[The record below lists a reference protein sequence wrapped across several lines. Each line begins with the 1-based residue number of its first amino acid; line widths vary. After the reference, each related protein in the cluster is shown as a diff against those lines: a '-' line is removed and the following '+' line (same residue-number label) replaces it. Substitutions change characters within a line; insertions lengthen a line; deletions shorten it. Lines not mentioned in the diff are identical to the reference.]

1 MCKWLAYMFKNLV
14 IIAAMDICPSRY
26 NVETVFNYPSVQS
39 DTSFSMT
46 LHLNLCAFTALD
58 SAENLHDFFS

>member
-1 MCKWLAYMFKNLV
+1 MFKNLV
-14 IIAAMDICPSRY
+14 IITALFIGTNRY

-46 LHLNLCAFTALD
+46 LHLNLCAFTAFD
-58 SAENLHDFFS
+58 SAENLYDFFS

>member
-1 MCKWLAYMFKNLV
+1 MFKNLV
-14 IIAAMDICPSRY
+14 IITRLDICPCRY

-46 LHLNLCAFTALD
+46 LHLYLCAFTAFD
-58 SAENLHDFFS
+58 SAENLYDIFS